1 VNTVGEFSLLLSLAV
16 AAYAG
21 AAALL
26 GHVKKRPE
34 LVRSSEQAS
43 LALTFLLGVSILALL
58 AAFLRDDFSLAYV
71 VNYSR
76 KGQGLAYKVSA
87 LYGGQDG
94 SLLFW
99 SFMLSI
105 FVAVVTLQNR
115 YRHRELMPYVMAT
128 NMAVSI
134 FFLAVLNFFANPFTP
149 VPVPPPD
156 GQGLN
161 PLLQNPGMFFHPPT
175 LYIGYVGFTVPFA
188 FAIAALI
195 TGRLGDE
202 WIRSTRRWTLVTWF
216 FLTLGNMFGA
226 WWAYEVLGW
235 GGYWAWDPVENASFL
250 PWLTGTAYLHS
261 VMIQEKKDMLKV
273 WNMVLITVTFGLS
286 ILGTFLTRSGILSSV
301 HTFSQTALGPLFLGF
316 LAVVLLVSLGL
327 LFYRLPELRSKNE
340 LDGLVSRETSFLVN
354 NLLLV
359 GVAFTTLWGT
369 FYPLIA
375 EAVRG
380 VKVTVG
386 PPFFNQAMVPIGV
399 ALLFLTGVCPLVA
412 WRRASWSNLKR
423 NFLLPFL
430 AALLG
435 SVLLVPIS
443 GVRDP
448 LVNVTF
454 GLLLFVGITIGLEFF
469 RGTRARAH
477 MTGEGFAKGFINLV
491 SRNKR
496 RYGGYLIHLGILF
509 LVMAVA
515 GGAFKLEK
523 DAYEKKAA
531 DRPLYPQVREPGRVP
546 QGGYDDCGGPDG
558 SLQRREI
565 PADPCTPEAVSPGL
579 RTTPRVGRHP
589 QQPEGGSLCDPGGL
603 GPPGGFL
610 PSPDQPPD
618 DVDVDRDLR
627 HGLWDS
633 GGHWQRASPED
644 PSPAGPRRS
653 RGGARKC
660 AGLSRC
666 S

>member
-1 VNTVGEFSLLLSLAV
+1 MNTLGEFSLLLSLAV

-26 GHVKKRPE
+26 GHLKKRPE

-43 LALTFLLGVSILALL
+43 LALAFLLGVSTLALL

-71 VNYSR
+71 MNYSR

-128 NMAVSI
+128 NMGVSI
-134 FFLAVLNFFANPFTP
+134 FFLAVLNFFSNPFTP

-156 GQGLN
+156 GHGLN

-175 LYIGYVGFTVPFA
+175 LYIGYVGFTIPFA
-188 FAIAALI
+188 FAMAALI

-273 WNMVLITVTFGLS
+273 WNMVLIIATFGLS

-301 HTFSQTALGPLFLGF
+301 HTFSQTGLGPLFLGF

-386 PPFFNQAMVPIGV
+386 PPFFNQVMIPIGI
-399 ALLFLTGVCPLVA
+399 ALLFLTGVCPLIA

-430 AALLG
+430 TALLG
-435 SVLLVPIS
+435 AVLLIPVS

-454 GLLLFVGITIGLEFF
+454 GLLLFIGITIGTEFY

-477 MTGEGFAKGFINLV
+477 MTGESFVKAFSNLV

-496 RYGGYLIHLGILF
+496 RYGGYIIHLGILL
-509 LVMAVA
+509 LVLAVA
-515 GGAFKLEK
+515 GGAFKVEKEGYVKKGESLEIGPYTLK
-523 DAYEKKAA
+523 YENLVGYPKGDTMIVAA
-531 DRPLYPQVREPGRVP
+531 RMAVYKGGKFLQTLLPQKQFHPGSEQPHGMVAIRSNLKEDLYVILAGYDP
-546 QGGYDDCGGPDG
+546 QGASFRVLVNPLMMWMWIGTYVMGFGILVVMG
-558 SLQRREI
+558 SERPRKTFRSVPAVPREV
-565 PADPCTPEAVSPGL
+565 PENALV
-579 RTTPRVGRHP
+579 
-589 QQPEGGSLCDPGGL
+589 
-603 GPPGGFL
+603 
-610 PSPDQPPD
+610 
-618 DVDVDRDLR
+618 
-627 HGLWDS
+627 
-633 GGHWQRASPED
+633 
-644 PSPAGPRRS
+644 
-653 RGGARKC
+653 
-660 AGLSRC
+660 
-666 S
+666 